1 MLVRGAQKADRDL
14 RLRADWRIILS
25 RESWQ
30 NLAEWEGSERPP
42 ITLDTQ
48 PVLSDAILV
57 TLLFRMLPRRS
68 L

>member
-1 MLVRGAQKADRDL
+1 VKVGKI
-14 RLRADWRIILS
+14 WRS
-25 RESWQ
+25 G
-30 NLAEWEGSERPP
+30 EGSERPP
-42 ITLDTQ
+42 ITPDTQ